1 MANRIVWGISIMIAG
16 VVLILISPKFNL
28 IPLIY
33 GIPLFIIGLIIFL
46 NKKEEEIEQI
56 KGGKK

>member
-46 NKKEEEIEQI
+46 NKL
-56 KGGKK
+56 